1 VNEIRRSKEK
11 IKAPKRPVAT
21 EDDLYIIVERAAN
34 RLGIDPAVAF
44 ANAIKFAKLVGIAEN
59 SGKLQG
65 ENKPQK
71 GKEKSSAK
79 GLYQFVDDS
88 VVPAKNR
95 LERVGLTVSK
105 INPNDMSWEEQTA
118 LFLADML
125 EKDGSDKFM
134 RGVLG
139 SSDSNSMANAYLVLH
154 HTNPGDKKTYER
166 TKEIFYGDIYKDG

>member
-1 VNEIRRSKEK
+1 MKELKRNKEK
-11 IKAPKRPVAT
+11 VKVPKRKVAT
-21 EDDLYIIVERAAN
+21 EDDLYILVERAAN

-95 LERVGLTVSK
+95 LERIGLTISK

-125 EKDGSDKFM
+125 EKEGSDRFM
-134 RGVLG
+134 RGVLESG
-139 SSDSNSMANAYLVLH
+139 DSNSMANAYLVLH
-154 HTNPGDKKTYER
+154 HTDPSDKKTYER
-166 TKEIFYGDIYKDG
+166 TKEIFYGDIYENG